1 MPPPPIRVTLPYD
14 PAGDLEA
21 FIFAQLGVV
30 PMVEDRRRGLDDLP
44 GYVVLA
50 TALSPFLKGVL
61 DKLGGEA
68 AEALARAVRRL
79 GRPNGQAAKAYE
91 VRLVDPGSRVTVVI
105 EPGTAADPRAF
116 EALAA
121 LQEELPT
128 SGTVL
133 RWDAASASWRRAG
146 PSATP

>member
-1 MPPPPIRVTLPYD
+1 MPQPPVRITLPYQ
-14 PAGDLEA
+14 PADDLEA
-21 FIFAQLGVV
+21 FVFGQLGVV
-30 PMVEDRRRGLDDLP
+30 PTVEDRRRGLDDLP

-50 TALSPFLKGVL
+50 TALSPFLKGL
-61 DKLGGEA
+61 LEKLGAEA
-68 AEALARAVRRL
+68 AAALSRAVRRL
-79 GRPNGQAAKAYE
+79 GRPNGQAATAYE

-105 EPGTAADPRAF
+105 DPGTAADPRAF

-121 LQEELPT
+121 LPEKPPA

-146 PSATP
+146 PPATP